1 MAGKLDGKVAIVTG
15 SGQGV
20 GRGIALCLARN
31 GAKVISNNRK
41 PGGAS
46 LYHKEDMPLEEWEQV
61 SLLQGD
67 ARTTADFI
75 KAEGNEAAPF
85 FGDVADFE
93 TAAKLIKFAV
103 DTYGRLD
110 ILVNNAAGVAAGAL
124 MAISEKDWHYQTDT
138 KLDGM
143 FNTCKSALPVMMQ
156 QKFGRII
163 NCASDAWVGLPNACA
178 YSAGNGGV
186 VAFTKAIAKE
196 LYRFNITVNAFCP
209 QANSPSHVVEYN
221 KTIRTLKK
229 AMGDTFAPNPELLK
243 EVERD
248 HGPAEDMAPF
258 LAYLS
263 TDEAAF
269 ISGSVFAITAAGKIA
284 LYSDPIPEK
293 CVKHDGK
300 AWTVEELIEQMPKT
314 LLKGYST
321 PARANAYG
329 SSDEGM
335 NMTEK

>member
-1 MAGKLDGKVAIVTG
+1 MAGRLDGKVAIVTG

-20 GRGIALCLARN
+20 GRGIAICLARN
-31 GAKVISNNRK
+31 GAKVITNNRK
-41 PGGAS
+41 SGGAAA
-46 LYHKEDMPLEEWEQV
+46 YKKEDVPAEEWEQV
-61 SLLQGD
+61 SRLQGD

-75 KAEGNEAAPF
+75 KAEGNEATAF
-85 FGDVADFE
+85 FGDVADFQ
-93 TAAKLIKFAV
+93 TAGKLIQFAV

-124 MAISEKDWHYQTDT
+124 MTISERDWHYQTDP

-143 FNTCKSALPVMMQ
+143 FNCCKHAAPIMIQ

-163 NCASDAWVGLPNACA
+163 NCSSDAWVGLPNACA

-186 VAFTKAIAKE
+186 VSFTRAIAKE
-196 LYRFNITVNAFCP
+196 LYRFNITVNAYCP

-221 KTIRTLKK
+221 ETIRTLKK
-229 AMGDTFAPNPELLK
+229 VMGDKFAPNPELLK

-263 TDEAAF
+263 TDEAGF
-269 ISGSVFAITAAGKIA
+269 ISGSVFSITAAGKIA
-284 LYSDPIPEK
+284 IYSEPVHERR
-293 CVKHDGK
+293 VQHDGK
-300 AWTVEELIEQMPKT
+300 AWTVEELIDQMPKT
-314 LLKGYST
+314 LLEGYST
-321 PARANAYG
+321 PAKVNLYG
-329 SSDEGM
+329 G
-335 NMTEK
+335 